1 MSRFLREYRIKTP
14 AEAFIKQLFFSFLI
28 ALSLSSLYF
37 LSIDIAML
45 TLFAIVGIPSYLSL
59 RSIPILF
66 RKKEATPAPQ
76 DNSDTPVYEVPTP
89 KGKPEFL
96 GRITSAAFFPAIF
109 TAFISVVFSGLITA
123 AVLYMFPEQL
133 VLALIVVCTG
143 FIFTLFGFALAWI
156 EKKEIDEFSKSKK
169 DRALLCFFKY
179 FAASKGFYFLG
190 IADGKK
196 VGLPRMQRFLHT
208 MIAGPTGEFKTSSSI
223 TPALLFDADSIG
235 SAVVPDAKSPELF
248 SLVAGRWLK
257 KHKKVYLFDPWNP
270 DTIGIEFLRGMDDM
284 ELAMLDD
291 ALIKERQEAIKKE
304 EEFFKSRTRYLLFAI
319 FKLVQAFKDEYCNL
333 ASVYRIVQS
342 VDILEKFI
350 KAADPNVAALFSD
363 YSHQMT
369 KSEKM
374 NALTSIREKLD
385 IFAYEDVRKAFSR
398 SEFKLEMLFREKDPC
413 LLVIGAP
420 SDKQEP
426 GSKIASLLVN
436 LIINMAFKER
446 RLQKQAQQ
454 KGEKSFIPNDLYLY
468 LDELRSLKVTDLP
481 RLLSIARDIKTQVL
495 GCVTDIGFF
504 NYYKEDFSSLM
515 GNFRTRIVT
524 KGLDNFS
531 TKYFSDALWDKKV
544 NSYGLMSGGSIV
556 RQDTQKVLT
565 PSDIYNLSDGK
576 TLVFTP
582 KARARVIDQVS
593 INTTPWLKK
602 MISPAPTDMRAMYRE
617 WGISTGDLSDPVLP
631 MISGF
636 YDMAKIKSGRPVTVD
651 QTLTVE
657 TFNEKFRE
665 MGGGKF
671 SSLSPN
677 SYSDAEILLDS
688 SKPTAAKDDSDIIF
702 NS

>member
-14 AEAFIKQLFFSFLI
+14 AEAFIKQLFFSFL
-28 ALSLSSLYF
+28 LSLCLSSLYF

-45 TLFAIVGIPSYLSL
+45 TLFALVGIPSYLNI
-59 RSIPILF
+59 RSIPMLF
-66 RKKEATPAPQ
+66 GKKKATPMPQ
-76 DNSDTPVYEVPTP
+76 DNSDTPVYEDTTP
-89 KGKPEFL
+89 KGKPGFL
-96 GRITSAAFFPAIF
+96 ERITSAAFFPAIL
-109 TAFISVVFSGLITA
+109 TAFISVVFSGLITI
-123 AVLYMFPEQL
+123 AVFYMSPAQSVF
-133 VLALIVVCTG
+133 ALIIVDTG

-156 EKKEIDEFSKSKK
+156 EKKEIDEFSESKK
-169 DRALLCFFKY
+169 DRVMLCFFKY
-179 FAASKGFYFLG
+179 FAASKGFYFMG
-190 IADGKK
+190 TADGKK
-196 VGLPRMQRFLHT
+196 VGLPRMQRFLHS
-208 MIAGPTGEFKTSSSI
+208 MISGPTGEFKTSSFI

-257 KHKKVYLFDPWNP
+257 KFKKVYLFDPWHP
-270 DTIGIEFLRGMDDM
+270 DTIGIELLRDMDDM

-304 EEFFKSRTRYLLFAI
+304 EEFFKSRTRYLLFGI
-319 FKLVQAFKDEYCNL
+319 FKLVQTFKDEYCNL
-333 ASVYRIVQS
+333 ATVYRVVQS
-342 VDILEKFI
+342 VGVLEKFI
-350 KAADPNVAALFSD
+350 KAADSNVAALFSD
-363 YSHQMT
+363 YSDQMT

-385 IFAYEDVRKAFSR
+385 IFAYEDVRKAFSKP
-398 SEFKLEMLFREKDPC
+398 EFKLEMLFREKEPC
-413 LLVIGAP
+413 LLIIGAP

-454 KGEKSFIPNDLYLY
+454 KGEKSFVPNDLYLY

-495 GCVTDIGFF
+495 GCVTDLGFF

-524 KGLDNFS
+524 RGLDNFS

-544 NSYGLMSGGSIV
+544 NSYGIMRGGSIV
-556 RQDTQKVLT
+556 RQDKQKVLT
-565 PSDIYNLSDGK
+565 PSDIYNLPNGK

-582 KARARVIDQVS
+582 KAQARVIDHVS

-602 MISPAPTDMRAMYRE
+602 MIFPAPIDMRALYRE

-636 YDMAKIKSGRPVTVD
+636 YDMAKIKSGRAVNVD

-657 TFNEKFRE
+657 KFNEKFKE
-665 MGGGKF
+665 MGGGGF
-671 SSLSPN
+671 RSLAPDAP
-677 SYSDAEILLDS
+677 SDAEVLQDS
-688 SKPTAAKDDSDIIF
+688 TEEAAPNDDDIIF
-702 NS
+702 NG